1 LQSSSYLLK
10 VGAVSER
17 TFLEEI
23 HLKNVGVIT
32 QANLEF
38 AKGLTVL
45 TGETGAGKTMVL
57 TALNLVL
64 GGKSESSLVR
74 SGEDRLTASALFT
87 IPKKKIARFENL
99 GIEVE
104 DGSLSISRSVTTEG
118 KSKAVASGVSVSAS
132 VLSDASDY
140 LVEIHGQSSGLNI
153 AKGSK
158 QRELLDR
165 YAGSSFETMLTSYQ
179 DHLNTYQN
187 VKSRITEL
195 KKNAASR
202 EESLAQLKLFNDSFL
217 KLKPLPDELGAID
230 DEISRLSSVEE
241 LRIAV
246 TQAMQALESEDSGVI
261 NALALAKKS
270 LDAIKS
276 KDSKVEKFS
285 DDFNEAFFVLA
296 DVVPELTSY
305 LESLEADPE
314 RLDFLQERKS
324 AINSFIKKWSNE
336 GSADQ
341 GLRDVIQKHST
352 ISSSLEDLTGG
363 EQRIAE
369 LEKELSVCKKNLVAS
384 AIEMTKERTNAAQ
397 KLSSNVSNEMHALS
411 MPHTNLVIEVAS
423 PNYES
428 GLKEG
433 DFTTFGCDSVSMYL
447 QTHKDGPLVSLAKGA
462 SGGEMSR
469 VMLALEV
476 VLAASNPVG
485 TYVFDEVDAGV
496 GGAAAIEV
504 GRRLHALSKDAQVI
518 VVTHL
523 PQVAAWGDQ
532 HYVVQKS
539 SDGTV
544 VSSGVIS
551 VQGDER
557 VSEIARMLA
566 GLQDSSSA
574 KEHAAEL
581 LNMRLKE

>member
-1 LQSSSYLLK
+1 M
-10 VGAVSER
+10 SER

-87 IPKKKIARFENL
+87 IPKKKIARFESL

-411 MPHTNLVIEVAS
+411 MPHTNLVIEVTS

>member
-1 LQSSSYLLK
+1 M
-10 VGAVSER
+10 SER

-23 HLKNVGVIT
+23 HLKNIGVIT

-38 AKGLTVL
+38 NKGLTVL

-74 SGEDRLTASALFT
+74 SGEERLTASALFS
-87 IPKKKIARFENL
+87 IPKKKISDFEMM
-99 GIEVE
+99 GIEIE
-104 DGSLSISRSVTTEG
+104 DGSLSISRSVTSEG
-118 KSKAVASGVSVSAS
+118 KSKAIASGVSVTAS

-165 YAGSSFETMLTSYQ
+165 YAGSTLHAILTKYEEKLNSY
-179 DHLNTYQN
+179 DHI
-187 VKSRITEL
+187 KSRILDL
-195 KKNAASR
+195 KKSTASR
-202 EESLAQLKLFNDSFL
+202 EESLAQLKIFSETFL
-217 KLKPLPDELGAID
+217 KLKPVAGELNAID
-230 DEISRLSSVEE
+230 DEISRLSSVET

-246 TQAMQALESEDSGVI
+246 SEAMQALESEESGVI
-261 NALALAKKS
+261 SALATAKKS
-270 LDAIKS
+270 LDAVKS

-296 DVVPELTSY
+296 DIVPELTSY
-305 LESLEADPE
+305 LQSLEADPE
-314 RLDFLQERKS
+314 RLDYLQERKS
-324 AINSFIKKWSNE
+324 ALNSFIKKWSDSE
-336 GSADQ
+336 SLDQ
-341 GLRDVIQKHST
+341 GLVDLIARHST
-352 ISSSLEDLTGG
+352 ISSTLEDLNGG
-363 EQRIAE
+363 EERIAE
-369 LEKELSVCKKNLVAS
+369 LEKELNEAKKNLVAS
-384 AIEMTKERTNAAQ
+384 ARELTVERNKAGKE
-397 KLSSNVSNEMHALS
+397 LSLKVSDEMHALS
-411 MPHTNLVIEVAS
+411 MPHTNLVIEVNS

-428 GLKEG
+428 GLKES
-433 DFTTFGCDSVSMYL
+433 DFTPSGCDSVSMFL
-447 QTHKDGPLVSLAKGA
+447 QTHKDGALVSLAKGA

-504 GRRLHALSKDAQVI
+504 GRRLHALSKNAQVI

-532 HYVVQKS
+532 HYVVEKS
-539 SDGTV
+539 TDGTV
-544 VSSGVIS
+544 VSSGVTS
-551 VQGDER
+551 VQGDDR
-557 VSEIARMLA
+557 ISEIARMLA

-581 LNMRLKE
+581 LNLRLQG

>member
-1 LQSSSYLLK
+1 M
-10 VGAVSER
+10 SER

-87 IPKKKIARFENL
+87 IPKKKIARFESL

-324 AINSFIKKWSNE
+324 AINAFIKKWSNE
-336 GSADQ
+336 GTADQ

-411 MPHTNLVIEVAS
+411 MPHTNLVIEVTS

>member
-1 LQSSSYLLK
+1 M
-10 VGAVSER
+10 SER

-23 HLKNVGVIT
+23 HLKNIGVIT
-32 QANLEF
+32 QASLEF
-38 AKGLTVL
+38 DKGLTVL

-74 SGEDRLTASALFT
+74 SGEERLTASALFS
-87 IPKKKIARFENL
+87 IPKKQIASFENF
-99 GIEVE
+99 GIQIE
-104 DGSLSISRSVTTEG
+104 DGSLSISRSVTTDG
-118 KSKAVASGVSVSAS
+118 KSKAIASGVSVSAS
-132 VLSDASDY
+132 ILSDASDY

-165 YAGSSFETMLTSYQ
+165 YAGSSLHKLLINYQ
-179 DHLNTYQN
+179 DELTAYQN
-187 VKSRITEL
+187 IKNRITEL

-202 EESLAQLKLFNDSFL
+202 EESLAQLKLFSETFL
-217 KLKPLPDELGAID
+217 KLKPVPDELNAID

-246 TQAMQALESEDSGVI
+246 TQAVQSLESEDSGVI
-261 NALALAKKS
+261 NSLALAKKS
-270 LDAIKS
+270 LDAVKS

-296 DVVPELTSY
+296 DVVPDLTSY
-305 LESLEADPE
+305 LQSLEADPD

-324 AINSFIKKWSNE
+324 ALNAFIKKWAKE

-341 GLRDVIQKHST
+341 GLKELIQRHLT
-352 ISSSLEDLTGG
+352 ISSSLEDLSGG

-369 LEKELSVCKKNLVAS
+369 LENELVVAKKNLVNS
-384 AIEMTKERTNAAQ
+384 AKELTKERTTSGRQ
-397 KLSSNVSNEMHALS
+397 LSSKVSEEMHALS
-411 MPHTNLVIEVAS
+411 MPHTNLIIEVAS
-423 PNYES
+423 PNYEP
-428 GLKEG
+428 GLKES
-433 DFTTFGCDSVSMYL
+433 DFTTYGCDSVSMFL

-544 VSSGVIS
+544 VSSGVTS

-581 LNMRLKE
+581 LNLRLKE

>member
-87 IPKKKIARFENL
+87 IPKKKIARFESL

-411 MPHTNLVIEVAS
+411 MPHTNLVIEVTS

>member
-1 LQSSSYLLK
+1 M
-10 VGAVSER
+10 SER

-74 SGEDRLTASALFT
+74 SGEDRLTASALFS
-87 IPKKKIARFENL
+87 IPKKKIARFESL

-202 EESLAQLKLFNDSFL
+202 DESLAQLKLFNDSFL

-246 TQAMQALESEDSGVI
+246 TQAMQALESEDRGVI

>member
-1 LQSSSYLLK
+1 
-10 VGAVSER
+10 VSER
-17 TFLEEI
+17 TFLDEI

-87 IPKKKIARFENL
+87 IPKKKIARFESL

-179 DHLNTYQN
+179 EHLSTYQN

-202 EESLAQLKLFNDSFL
+202 EESLAQLKVFNDSFL

-261 NALALAKKS
+261 NALATAKKS
-270 LDAIKS
+270 LDVIKS

-324 AINSFIKKWSNE
+324 AINAFIKKWSNE
-336 GSADQ
+336 GTADQ

-397 KLSSNVSNEMHALS
+397 ELSSNVSNEMHALS
-411 MPHTNLVIEVAS
+411 MPHTNLVIEVTS

-428 GLKEG
+428 GLKES

>member
-1 LQSSSYLLK
+1 M
-10 VGAVSER
+10 SER

-23 HLKNVGVIT
+23 HLKNVGVIA

-261 NALALAKKS
+261 NALATAKKS

>member
-1 LQSSSYLLK
+1 M
-10 VGAVSER
+10 SER

-87 IPKKKIARFENL
+87 IPKKTIARFESL

-202 EESLAQLKLFNDSFL
+202 DESLAQLKLFNDSFL

-246 TQAMQALESEDSGVI
+246 TQAMQALESEDRGVI

>member
-1 LQSSSYLLK
+1 
-10 VGAVSER
+10 VSER

-23 HLKNVGVIT
+23 HLKNIGVIT
-32 QANLEF
+32 HASLEF
-38 AKGLTVL
+38 DKGLTVL

-74 SGEDRLTASALFT
+74 SGEDRLTASALFS
-87 IPKKKIARFENL
+87 IPKKKVLGFEEL
-99 GIEVE
+99 GIEIE

-118 KSKAVASGVSVSAS
+118 KSKAVASGVNVSAS
-132 VLSDASDY
+132 ALSDVSEH

-165 YAGSSFETMLTSYQ
+165 FAGSSLQNVLAIYQ
-179 DHLNTYQN
+179 EHLSTYQHTKN
-187 VKSRITEL
+187 RIQEL
-195 KKNAASR
+195 KKNTASR
-202 EESLAQLKLFNDSFL
+202 EESLAQLKLFSESFT
-217 KLKPLPDELGAID
+217 KLKPVADELSAID

-261 NALALAKKS
+261 GALALAKKS
-270 LDAIKS
+270 LDAVKS

-285 DDFNEAFFVLA
+285 DDFNEAFFVLV
-296 DVVPELTSY
+296 DVVPDLTSY
-305 LESLEADPE
+305 LQSLEADPE
-314 RLDFLQERKS
+314 RLDFLQDRKS
-324 AINSFIKKWSNE
+324 ALNTFIKKWSSE
-336 GSADQ
+336 VTAEQ
-341 GLRDVIQKHST
+341 GLKDVIQKYST
-352 ISSSLEDLTGG
+352 ISSSLEDLSGG
-363 EQRIAE
+363 EERIAE
-369 LEKELSVCKKNLVAS
+369 LEKELTAAKKSLVGS
-384 AIEMTKERTNAAQ
+384 AKKLTEERTKSAQ
-397 KLSSNVSNEMHALS
+397 KLSFKVSEEMHALS
-411 MPHTNLVIEVAS
+411 MPHTNLVIEVTP

-428 GLKEG
+428 GLKES
-433 DFTTFGCDSVSMYL
+433 DFTTFGCDGVSMFL
-447 QTHKDGPLVSLAKGA
+447 QTHKDGPLVSLSKGA

-504 GRRLHALSKDAQVI
+504 GRRLHALSKNAQVI

-532 HYVVQKS
+532 HYVVEKS
-539 SDGTV
+539 NDGTV
-544 VSSGVIS
+544 ISSGVTS
-551 VQGDER
+551 VQGEER
-557 VSEIARMLA
+557 ISEIARMLA
-566 GLQDSSSA
+566 GLQDSTSA

-581 LNMRLKE
+581 LNMRLQG

>member
-1 LQSSSYLLK
+1 LK

-23 HLKNVGVIT
+23 HLKNIGVIT

-38 AKGLTVL
+38 DKGLTVL

-64 GGKSESSLVR
+64 GGKSESALVR
-74 SGEDRLTASALFT
+74 SGEERLTASALFS
-87 IPKKKIARFENL
+87 IPKKKIASFESL
-99 GIEVE
+99 GIEIE

-132 VLSDASDY
+132 ILSDASDH

-165 YAGSSFETMLTSYQ
+165 YAGSSLHKLLTNYQ
-179 DHLNTYQN
+179 DQLTTYQN
-187 VKSRITEL
+187 VKNRITEL

-202 EESLAQLKLFNDSFL
+202 EESLAQLKLFSESFL
-217 KLKPLPDELGAID
+217 KLKPVPDELTVID

-261 NALALAKKS
+261 NALAIAKKS
-270 LDAIKS
+270 LDAVKS

-296 DVVPELTSY
+296 DVVPDLTSY
-305 LESLEADPE
+305 LQSLEADPD

-324 AINSFIKKWSNE
+324 SLNAFIKKWATE

-341 GLRDVIQKHST
+341 GLKDLIQRHST
-352 ISSSLEDLTGG
+352 ISSSLEDLSGG

-369 LEKELSVCKKNLVAS
+369 LEKELIVAKKNLVTS
-384 AIEMTKERTNAAQ
+384 AKELTAERISSGRQ
-397 KLSSNVSNEMHALS
+397 LSVKVSEEMHALS
-411 MPHTNLVIEVAS
+411 MPHTNLVIEVTP

-428 GLKEG
+428 GLKES
-433 DFTTFGCDSVSMYL
+433 DFTAFGCDSVAMFL
-447 QTHKDGPLVSLAKGA
+447 QTHKDGPLVSLSKGA

-504 GRRLHALSKDAQVI
+504 GRRLHALSKNAQVI

-532 HYVVQKS
+532 HYVVEKS
-539 SDGTV
+539 MDGTV
-544 VSSGVIS
+544 VSSGVTS
-551 VQGDER
+551 VKGEDR
-557 VSEIARMLA
+557 ISEIARMLA
-566 GLQDSSSA
+566 GLQDSASA

-581 LNMRLKE
+581 LNLRLKE

>member
-1 LQSSSYLLK
+1 M
-10 VGAVSER
+10 SER

-336 GSADQ
+336 GTADQ

>member
-1 LQSSSYLLK
+1 M
-10 VGAVSER
+10 SER

-38 AKGLTVL
+38 SKGLTVL

-87 IPKKKIARFENL
+87 IPKKKIARFESL

-246 TQAMQALESEDSGVI
+246 TQAMQALESSDSGVI

-324 AINSFIKKWSNE
+324 AISAFIKKWSNE

-411 MPHTNLVIEVAS
+411 MPHTNLVIEVTS

-428 GLKEG
+428 GLKES